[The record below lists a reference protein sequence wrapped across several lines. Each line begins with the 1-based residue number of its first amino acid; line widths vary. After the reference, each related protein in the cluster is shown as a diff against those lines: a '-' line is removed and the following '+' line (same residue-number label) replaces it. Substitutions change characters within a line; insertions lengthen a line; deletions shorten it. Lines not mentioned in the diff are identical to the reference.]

1 MLLDRTKQRYQAA
14 HETGTEESVPDIA
27 SALVPLLE
35 LFQQEQPSKRALET
49 LRCDQ
54 WAKICSHNK
63 GGILSKSKRFI
74 TIPGFM

>member
-14 HETGTEESVPDIA
+14 HETGTEESVPDTA

-35 LFQQEQPSKRALET
+35 LFQQEQRSKRALET

-54 WAKICSHNK
+54 WEKICSHNK